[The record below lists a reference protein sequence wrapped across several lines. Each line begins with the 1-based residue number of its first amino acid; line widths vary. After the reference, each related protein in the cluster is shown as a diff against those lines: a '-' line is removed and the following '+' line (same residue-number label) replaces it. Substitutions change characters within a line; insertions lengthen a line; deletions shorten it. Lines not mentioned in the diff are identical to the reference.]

1 MATRKRTKGQTTDTF
16 TKAYILFMSA
26 AGKNKNQIIQNKRH
40 TDSTKNPQ
48 STGILNSTSD
58 KVKKEI
64 NVQNQK
70 LTTQNPDR

>member
-26 AGKNKNQIIQNKRH
+26 AGIYKNQIIQNKRH
-40 TDSTKNPQ
+40 TDSTKIPQ
-48 STGILNSTSD
+48 SILNSTSD

>member
-40 TDSTKNPQ
+40 TDSTKNPWKLRDFLSQ
-48 STGILNSTSD
+48 LLVDI
-58 KVKKEI
+58 
-64 NVQNQK
+64 VQRQD
-70 LTTQNPDR
+70 LHYTPTL

>member
-1 MATRKRTKGQTTDTF
+1 
-16 TKAYILFMSA
+16 MSV
-26 AGKNKNQIIQNKRH
+26 AGIYKNQIIQNKRH

-48 STGILNSTSD
+48 SILNSTSD